1 MMGRVIVI
9 GSGILGASAA
19 FHLASKGESVVL
31 VDRTEVGQATNA
43 AAGIICPW
51 ISQRR
56 NKAWYELVKHGA
68 RYYPELV
75 DKLSS
80 YGVNHTGY
88 RKVGA
93 LSLHTNEEKLRQMA
107 DRTIKRREDA
117 PEIGEVNILTYEE
130 TKEVFPLVAEGYGAV
145 YVSGGARVDG
155 RLMRDALVKAAVQLG
170 TEYVSGN
177 ASLVCEDSRVSG
189 VVVDGKLFE
198 ADQVLVTTGAWAR
211 EVLEPVGVKFQV
223 SGQKAQIV
231 HLELPGVDTSKWPVV
246 MPPNNQYL
254 VTFEDGR
261 VVVGSTH
268 EDHKEFDTRVTAGGL
283 NEIIGK
289 ALEVFPGLEEATVV
303 ETRVGFR
310 PFTPD
315 FLPVIGPVP
324 GLKGVFVAN
333 GLGASGLTSGP
344 FLGAELAKLAL
355 GEETV
360 LDLSRYAVEGAIGD

>member
-1 MMGRVIVI
+1 MEKVIVI

-19 FHLASKGESVVL
+19 FHLAGKGVKVIL
-31 VDRTEVGQATNA
+31 VDRADIGQATHA

-75 DKLSS
+75 EKLSS
-80 YGVNHTGY
+80 YGIENTGY

-93 LSLHTNEEKLRQMA
+93 LSLHTNQEKLEQMA
-107 DRTIKRREDA
+107 ERTVKRREDA
-117 PEIGEVNILTYEE
+117 PEIGEVKILSYEE
-130 TKEVFPLVAEGYGAV
+130 TKKMFPLVSEGYGAV
-145 YVSGGARVDG
+145 LVTGGARVDG
-155 RLMRDALVKAAVQLG
+155 RFIRDALVKAAVHLG
-170 TEYVSGN
+170 TE
-177 ASLVCEDSRVSG
+177 LVTGDAALVRENHSVNG
-189 VVVDGKLFE
+189 VVVNGERFD
-198 ADQVLVTTGAWAR
+198 ADQVLVTTGAWALAL
-211 EVLEPVGVKFQV
+211 LEPVGVNFQV
-223 SGQKAQIV
+223 SGQKAQIL
-231 HLELPGVDTSKWPVV
+231 HLELPDVDTSNWPVV

-254 VTFEDGR
+254 LSFENGR

-268 EDHKEFDTRVTAGGL
+268 EDNKEFDTRVTAGGL

-289 ALEVFPGLEEATVV
+289 ALEIFPGLEEATVL

-324 GLKGVFVAN
+324 DLSGILVAN

-344 FLGAELAKLAL
+344 FLGAELARLAL

-360 LDLSRYAVEGAIGD
+360 LDVSRYSVEGAIGRL

>member
-1 MMGRVIVI
+1 MGRMMVL

-19 FHLASKGESVVL
+19 FHLASKGVKVIL
-31 VDRTEVGQATNA
+31 VDRGEVGQATNA

-68 RYYPELV
+68 RYYPDLV
-75 DKLSS
+75 GKLSS
-80 YGVNHTGY
+80 YGVGNTGY

-93 LSLHTNEEKLRQMA
+93 LSLHTNEEKLKQMA
-107 DRTIKRREDA
+107 ERVIKRREEA

-130 TKEVFPLVAEGYGAV
+130 TKKLFPLVAEGYGAV

-155 RLMRDALVKAAVQLG
+155 RLIRDALVKAAVQLG
-170 TEYVSGN
+170 TEYVRGN
-177 ASLVCEDSRVSG
+177 ATLVCEDNGVSG
-189 VVVDGKLFE
+189 VVVNGERLE
-198 ADQVLVTTGAWAR
+198 ADGVLVTTGAWAR
-211 EVLEPVGVKFQV
+211 EVLEPVGVNFQV

-231 HLELPGVDTSKWPVV
+231 HLELPGVDTSDWPVV

-254 VTFEDGR
+254 LTFEAGR

-268 EDHKEFDTRVTAGGL
+268 EDNKEFDTRVTAGGL
-283 NEIIGK
+283 NEMIGK
-289 ALEVFPGLEEATVV
+289 ALELFPDLEEATVV

-315 FLPVIGPVP
+315 FLPVIGTIP

-344 FLGAELAKLAL
+344 FLGSELAKLVL

-360 LDLSRYAVEGAIGD
+360 LDVSRYSVEGAIGD

>member
-1 MMGRVIVI
+1 MMERVIII

-19 FHLASKGESVVL
+19 FHLAAEGIKVIL
-31 VDRTEVGQATNA
+31 VDREDNGQATNA

-56 NKAWYELVKHGA
+56 NKAWYELVKQGA

-75 DKLSS
+75 EKLSS
-80 YGVNHTGY
+80 YGIDRTGY

-93 LSLHTNEEKLRQMA
+93 LSLHRDEAKLSQMA
-107 DRTIKRREDA
+107 ERALKRREDA
-117 PEIGEVNILTYEE
+117 PEIGEVSILSHED
-130 TKEVFPLVAEGYGAV
+130 TKKRLPLVAEGYGAV
-145 YVSGGARVDG
+145 LVTGGARVDG
-155 RLMRDALVKAAVQLG
+155 RLIRDALVKAAVQLG
-170 TEYVSGN
+170 AELVNGS
-177 ASLVCEDSRVSG
+177 ASLIFENQCVTG
-189 VVVDGKLFE
+189 IVVAGERLE
-198 ADQVLVTTGAWAR
+198 ADQVLVTTGAWTR
-211 EVLEPVGVKFQV
+211 ELLEPVGVKFQV
-223 SGQKAQIV
+223 SGQKAQIL
-231 HLELPGVDTSKWPVV
+231 HLELPGVDTSEWPVV

-254 VTFEDGR
+254 LSFEDGR
-261 VVVGSTH
+261 VVIGSTH
-268 EDHKEFDTRVTAGGL
+268 EDNKEFDTRVTAGGL

-289 ALEVFPGLEEATVV
+289 ALEVFPGLEDATVV

-324 GLKGVFVAN
+324 GLQGVLVAN

-344 FLGAELAKLAL
+344 FLGAELARLAL

-360 LDLSRYAVEGAIGD
+360 LDVSRYSVDGAIG

>member
-1 MMGRVIVI
+1 MERMIVI

-19 FHLASKGESVVL
+19 FHLASKGVKVIL
-31 VDRTEVGQATNA
+31 VDRADVGQATHA

-75 DKLSS
+75 ETLSS
-80 YGVNHTGY
+80 YGIGNTGY

-93 LSLHTNEEKLRQMA
+93 LSLHTNQEKLEQMA
-107 DRTIKRREDA
+107 ERALKRREEA
-117 PEIGEVNILTYEE
+117 PEIGEVTILSYED
-130 TKEVFPLVAEGYGAV
+130 TIKMFPLVAEGYGAV
-145 YVSGGARVDG
+145 LVTGGARVDG
-155 RLMRDALVKAAVQLG
+155 RLIRDALVKAAVQLG
-170 TEYVSGN
+170 TEIISGD
-177 ASLVCEDSRVSG
+177 ASLVCENHCVSG
-189 VVVDGKLFE
+189 VVVDGRRLE

-211 EVLEPVGVKFQV
+211 ALLEPVGVNFQV
-223 SGQKAQIV
+223 TGQKAQIL
-231 HLELPGVDTSKWPVV
+231 HLELPDVDTSKWPVV

-254 VTFEDGR
+254 LSFEDGR

-268 EDHKEFDTRVTAGGL
+268 EDNKEFDTRVTAGGL

-289 ALEVFPGLEEATVV
+289 ALEVFPGLEDATVL

-315 FLPVIGPVP
+315 FLPVIGSVP
-324 GLKGVFVAN
+324 SLERILVAN

-344 FLGAELAKLAL
+344 FLGAELARLAL

-360 LDLSRYAVEGAIGD
+360 LDVSRYSVEGAIERL

>member
-1 MMGRVIVI
+1 MMERVIVI

-19 FHLASKGESVVL
+19 FHLAAEGIKVIL
-31 VDRTEVGQATNA
+31 VDREDSGQATNA

-75 DKLSS
+75 EKLSS
-80 YGVNHTGY
+80 YGITRTGY

-93 LSLHTNEEKLRQMA
+93 LSLHRDEQKLAQMA
-107 DRTIKRREDA
+107 ERALKRREDA
-117 PEIGEVNILTYEE
+117 PEIGEVSILSHEE
-130 TKEVFPLVAEGYGAV
+130 TKKWFPLVAEGFGAV
-145 YVSGGARVDG
+145 LVTGGARVDG
-155 RLMRDALVKAAVQLG
+155 RLIRDALIEAAVQLG
-170 TEYVSGN
+170 TELVGGQ
-177 ASLVCEDSRVSG
+177 ASLVCENHCIRG
-189 VVVDGKLFE
+189 VAVDGERLE

-223 SGQKAQIV
+223 SGQKAQIL
-231 HLELPGVDTSKWPVV
+231 HLELPGIDTSEWPVV

-254 VTFEDGR
+254 LSFEDGR

-268 EDHKEFDTRVTAGGL
+268 EDNKEFDTRVTAGGL

-289 ALEVFPGLEEATVV
+289 ALEVFPGLEDATVL

-315 FLPVIGPVP
+315 FLPVIGSVP
-324 GLKGVFVAN
+324 GLQGVLVAN

-360 LDLSRYAVEGAIGD
+360 LDVSRYSVDGAIE